1 MGEYIRDLDDNWFI
15 NQRIEIIDG
24 PFMGFEGVIYL
35 IDREKKRLRVNINF
49 WGRDTPV
56 ELNFYQIKSLN

>member
-56 ELNFYQIKSLN
+56 ELNFYQIKPLD